1 MDIISL
7 NSTPHTYIVNHDLYE
22 QNKII
27 STNENANKYPMQ
39 GPGWLEQNCH
49 ENQFFWVS
57 NFTYNHSLKTKRKER
72 NILSKTKFRAY

>member
-1 MDIISL
+1 MICMTKTKSFRL
-7 NSTPHTYIVNHDLYE
+7 MRM
-22 QNKII
+22 QMKC
-27 STNENANKYPMQ
+27 PMQ
-39 GPGWLEQNCH
+39 GPGLEQNCR